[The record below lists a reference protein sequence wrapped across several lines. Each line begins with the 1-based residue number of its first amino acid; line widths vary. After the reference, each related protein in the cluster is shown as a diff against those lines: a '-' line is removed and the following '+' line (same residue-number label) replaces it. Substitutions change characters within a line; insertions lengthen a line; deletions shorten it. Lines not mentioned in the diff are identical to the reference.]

1 MRCGGC
7 LKNKPTRF
15 AIFGKATGFLV
26 VSTWEVVPAHL
37 CEPCLQKR
45 YRSFTST
52 TAMMGW
58 WGVHSFGHALR
69 FIPGNI
75 LEFRRT
81 RGVTPLP
88 ADPTDAEL
96 EEAMES
102 KVRLLAA
109 HGGMS
114 AVFYGSAGALVG
126 LVLVA
131 VLLLNPVAESNSGRT
146 MMGWF
151 GAICLSIGGLVIAW
165 GLARRK
171 SALHGDIGPL
181 LDALPASDDAPAP
194 RPRAARSASI
204 ATPTA
209 RTSTGPKPIRRRRR

>member
-1 MRCGGC
+1 MPEEKADTLRDLRQGDWLLGREHLGNRPGASLRTVPSEALSQLHEYDGDDGG
-7 LKNKPTRF
+7 
-15 AIFGKATGFLV
+15 
-26 VSTWEVVPAHL
+26 
-37 CEPCLQKR
+37 
-45 YRSFTST
+45 
-52 TAMMGW
+52 

-96 EEAMES
+96 GEAMES

-126 LVLVA
+126 LVLVG
-131 VLLLNPVAESNSGRT
+131 VLLLNPSAERNSGRT

-151 GAICLSIGGLVIAW
+151 GAICLSVGGLVIAW

-181 LDALPASDDAPAP
+181 PDALPAPDDAPAP
-194 RPRAARSASI
+194 RRRAARSAPI

-209 RTSTGPKPIRRRRR
+209 RTSTGPKPRRRRRR